1 MKISVC
7 VPTVRPTTLSY
18 TVRSIIAQTWPDWE
32 LLIVGQGEDPD
43 LARVGRE
50 LEALDA
56 RIRYLHIDERGLSRA
71 RNAGLAA
78 ATGDVIAMTDDDC
91 EADPNWLE
99 TMARLFTEHPAV
111 GMVGGALIAA
121 PVSRLKLE
129 SCLGFTPDEFVYD
142 PASGQTP
149 PPAWGWI
156 GANFALRREAVE
168 RVGMFDD
175 YLGAGAPDFPAGEDT
190 DYNMRVLAAGI
201 GVACS
206 PALIVRHTYGAR
218 RGLRQNLR
226 TIWSY
231 ARGNAGL
238 DGKLTLAGNPHGQKS
253 ASQQLHETVRDALN
267 PRKVYKLPIT
277 LGYALVY
284 QTTYRKCL
292 RAFRIDT
299 DGRLIPNTVTQQAGD
314 QSLAPT
320 TAR

>member
-7 VPTVRPTTLSY
+7 VPTVRPTTLAY
-18 TVRSIIAQTWPDWE
+18 TVRSIIAQTWTDWE

-43 LARVGRE
+43 LARVGQE
-50 LEALDA
+50 LEQLDT
-56 RIRYLHIDERGLSRA
+56 RIRYIHIDERGLSRA

-78 ATGDVIAMTDDDC
+78 MTGDVVAMTDDDC
-91 EADPNWLE
+91 EADPDWLE
-99 TMARLFTEHPAV
+99 TMARLFTEHPEV
-111 GMVGGALIAA
+111 GMVGGALIAP

-142 PASGQTP
+142 PASGQAP

-156 GANFALRREAVE
+156 GANFALRRAAVE
-168 RVGMFDD
+168 RVGLFDD

-206 PALIVRHTYGAR
+206 PALIVRHTYGTR

-238 DGKLTLAGNPHGQKS
+238 DGKLTLAGDPHGQAS
-253 ASQQLHETVRDALN
+253 ASQQLRDTLRDALN

-292 RAFRIDT
+292 RAFHT
-299 DGRLIPNTVTQQAGD
+299 GADGRLTPNATTGQVSD
-314 QSLAPT
+314 RSLAPT
-320 TAR
+320 SAR